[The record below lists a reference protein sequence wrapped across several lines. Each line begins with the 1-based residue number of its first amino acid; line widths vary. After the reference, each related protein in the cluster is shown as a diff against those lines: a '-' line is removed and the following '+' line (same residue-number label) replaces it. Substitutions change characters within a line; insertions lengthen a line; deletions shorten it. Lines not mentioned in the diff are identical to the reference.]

1 MTEFDPTGKDPHS
14 AGAKLDAGKLLPDL
28 VLGDF
33 ARALTAV
40 VEVGTFGAHKYSRSG
55 WIHVPDGINRY
66 GEAKQRHWLKEKA
79 GEAYDPDSGLLH
91 AAHEAW
97 NALARLDLILRER
110 EQFAALGK
118 LHECAPGTVD
128 KCALEQTARKALD
141 EIDDVLHY
149 RSRTGLR

>member
-1 MTEFDPTGKDPHS
+1 MSERDPLGKDPHES
-14 AGAKLDAGKLLPDL
+14 GAKLDDGKLLPDL

-40 VEVGTFGAHKYSRSG
+40 VEVGTFGARKYSRSG

-66 GEAKQRHWLKEKA
+66 GEAKQRHWLKEKT

-97 NALARLDLILRER
+97 NALARLDLILRKQ
-110 EQFAALGK
+110 EQAAAPGK
-118 LHECAPGTVD
+118 LD
-128 KCALEQTARKALD
+128 ALEKKAMS
-141 EIDDVLHY
+141 EIDAVLGQVQVLTEEEY
-149 RSRTGLR
+149 RQRTGLR